1 MILYTTMPQELIFP
15 VDNSEYEKQQVVSLN
30 GISFVVMQT
39 ETNAYQIVRNLSTDP
54 AHYLNSEYSPGQTIN
69 LGEN

>member
-15 VDNSEYEKQQVVSLN
+15 VENGEFDKQRVIDFNGVSLM
-30 GISFVVMQT
+30 VQQT
-39 ETNAYQIVRNLSTDP
+39 EMNGYQIVRNLSTDP

-69 LGEN
+69 FQ